1 VIWVQFPTQAETSRN
16 QIHVSVS
23 YRFHTNHTI
32 YATDAYNMAS
42 YSTDTLITLA
52 SAGDAN
58 RLKTILSND
67 QESLS
72 EKTIQDLLTAAAK
85 SSQLEV
91 LNLLLSQYPAVPLNE
106 QVVRGAVN
114 AGSIPTMEVLLA
126 RDPSV
131 ITMPFDHYGSPLI
144 VACMG
149 RQKYEYLK
157 YLLEAGADPNQYPDA
172 ATFPLALVAA
182 LYKDPA
188 VIDLLLNHGARL
200 ESSGALGAAARLGNE
215 VMISHLLDRGAR
227 SDIDD
232 ATGGSPL
239 HTAVRAGHVGVV
251 KILLQYSADLK
262 LVDSSGNTAIDVA
275 HKMRQEGKDMS
286 EMLELLGGK

>member
-1 VIWVQFPTQAETSRN
+1 
-16 QIHVSVS
+16 
-23 YRFHTNHTI
+23 
-32 YATDAYNMAS
+32 MAS
-42 YSTDTLITLA
+42 TFKDRLITLA

-58 RLKTILSND
+58 RLKAILSAD

-72 EKTIQDLLTAAAK
+72 EETIQDLLTAAAK
-85 SSQLEV
+85 GSQIEV
-91 LNLLLSQYPAVPLNE
+91 VNPLLSQYPSVPLNE

-114 AGSIPTMEVLLA
+114 TDSIPTMEALLA

-172 ATFPLALVAA
+172 ATFPLAIVAA

-188 VIDLLLNHGARL
+188 VIDLLLSHGARL
-200 ESSGALGAAARLGNE
+200 ESSGALGAAARLGND
-215 VMISHLLDRGAR
+215 VMIRHLLDRGAR
-227 SDIDD
+227 SDTDD
-232 ATGGSPL
+232 KTGGSPL
-239 HTAVRAGHVGVV
+239 HTAVRAGHVSVV
-251 KILLQYSADLK
+251 KSLLQYGADPK
-262 LVDSSGNTAIDVA
+262 VMDNSGNTAIEVA
-275 HKMRQEGKDMS
+275 EKMRQEGKDVS
-286 EMLELLGGK
+286 EMLEVLGRKQTCQTICHV